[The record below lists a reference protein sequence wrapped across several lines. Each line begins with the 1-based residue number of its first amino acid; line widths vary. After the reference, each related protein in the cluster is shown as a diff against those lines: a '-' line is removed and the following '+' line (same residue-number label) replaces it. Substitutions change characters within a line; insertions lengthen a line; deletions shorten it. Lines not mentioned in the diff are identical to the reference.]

1 MKITEQE
8 VVDRQTVLN
17 IELEDEDLEQ
27 YLDRAYRR
35 VVQRTLIPGFRKGK
49 APRLVV
55 ERFLG
60 RESLL
65 NEVLDTML
73 PEVTDRAISEQELDS
88 AGIPSIEVLE
98 TDPFTMKAIVP
109 LTPEIDLGS
118 YGDIRITE
126 EATEVTE
133 EDVQGRL
140 EQLRQSVATWEPVDR
155 PAQLGDMVTMAVKG
169 ALEGRTVLE
178 DDDAVFY
185 LDEESSNPAPGFVQ
199 RLVGLSKDGS
209 EEFDL
214 ALSEDHP
221 DPETAGK
228 EARFSVSISEIKER
242 NLPEPDDDFA
252 KSVGDGHAS
261 MEKLLEQIRGDLNAE
276 AESAI
281 SQRNRE
287 SALKALL
294 EGATVGL
301 PSLIVEH
308 EIEHMEG
315 QRTRILGRAN
325 VRMDDYMR
333 SVGKSEDDMKD
344 EMRQEAVERLS
355 RSFAVTRL
363 SEVEGLEVS
372 DEEVEERIKSMLSSS
387 GEEANDRQVPDE
399 LAGSI
404 RQMMLA
410 DKTLDRLVAIAK
422 GEAQARSEPE
432 PGPVAAPQPVVAEG
446 EGADDKQA

>member
-17 IELEDEDLEQ
+17 IELEDQDLEK
-27 YLDRAYRR
+27 YLDRGYRR

-73 PEVTDRAISEQELDS
+73 PEVTDRAITEQELDA
-88 AGIPSIEVLE
+88 AGLPRIEVLE
-98 TDPFTMKAIVP
+98 TDPFTMKATVP
-109 LTPEIDLGS
+109 LTPEVDLGS

-155 PAQLGDMVTMAVKG
+155 PAQLGDMVTMSVKG
-169 ALEGRTVLE
+169 TVEGSPVLE
-178 DDDAVFY
+178 DNDAVFY
-185 LDEESSNPAPGFVQ
+185 LDEESPNPAPGFAQ
-199 RLVGLSKDGS
+199 RLVGLSKDGE

-214 ALSEDHP
+214 TLPEDHP
-221 DPETAGK
+221 DRTNAGK

-242 NLPEPDDDFA
+242 DLPEADDDFA
-252 KSVGDGHAS
+252 KSVGDGHES
-261 MEKLLEQIRGDLNAE
+261 LEKLLEQIKDDLNTE
-276 AESAI
+276 AESTAN
-281 SQRNRE
+281 QRNRE
-287 SALKALL
+287 AALKALL
-294 EGATVGL
+294 EGATIML
-301 PSLIVEH
+301 PPLIVEH
-308 EIEHMEG
+308 EIEHMDG
-315 QRTRILGRAN
+315 QRARVLDRAN

-333 SVGKSEDDMKD
+333 SVGKTDE
-344 EMRQEAVERLS
+344 EMRNEMREEAVERLS
-355 RSFAVTRL
+355 RSYVVTRL
-363 SEVEGLEVS
+363 SEREGMEVS
-372 DEEVEERIKSMLSSS
+372 DEEVEERVKSMLSAS
-387 GEEANDRQVPDE
+387 GGEADDRQVSDE
-399 LAGSI
+399 LKGSI

-410 DKTLDRLVAIAK
+410 DKTLDRLVAITK
-422 GEAQARSEPE
+422 GEAEARSEPE
-432 PGPVAAPQPVVAEG
+432 PDPVAAQG